1 MLRGVATRE
10 VCRPETELE
19 TVSFY
24 AQAATTEEL
33 KV

>member
-10 VCRPETELE
+10 VCRPETLE
-19 TVSFY
+19 TVSFFT
-24 AQAATTEEL
+24 QAATTEEL